1 MCVYIGGV
9 LRFQQCLKDDDTRT
23 IPPPPPPPPP
33 PPLPPSQ
40 YYTKVSEAES
50 WMNDKK
56 PLVAHGEYGKDEDST
71 QALIK
76 KQEAIELEIDGY
88 SAKMG
93 EVRAE
98 SQRLL
103 SKKHFDSD
111 IIRERQVTWNT
122 LSKFILYTTSVL
134 YTQIL

>member
-1 MCVYIGGV
+1 
-9 LRFQQCLKDDDTRT
+9 
-23 IPPPPPPPPP
+23 
-33 PPLPPSQ
+33 
-40 YYTKVSEAES
+40 
-50 WMNDKK
+50 MNDKK

-111 IIRERQVTWNT
+111 TIRERQVTWNT

>member
-1 MCVYIGGV
+1 
-9 LRFQQCLKDDDTRT
+9 
-23 IPPPPPPPPP
+23 
-33 PPLPPSQ
+33 
-40 YYTKVSEAES
+40 
-50 WMNDKK
+50 MNDKK

-103 SKKHFDSD
+103 SKEHFDSET
-111 IIRERQVTWNT
+111 IRERQVTQNK
-122 LSKFILYTTSVL
+122 LSRFILYTIGVL
-134 YTQIL
+134 CTCMIHCVWVTFCRLCGWILLH